1 MATHAAPIPNPPAIE
16 PAALRYPQP
25 VGERPGPRSLRDLDL
40 ADAARAPNLQ
50 GIPVPERLGTG
61 RPSERLGQDNG
72 QGNRKVTAA
81 HTSASL
87 QAGPDGAGASSSRV
101 LRPRHYFRS
110 R

>member
-1 MATHAAPIPNPPAIE
+1 MHSGAGVVNRKSAPGDTAVAAHPAPIPNPPAIE

-40 ADAARAPNLQ
+40 VDAARAPNLQ
-50 GIPVPERLGTG
+50 GVPVPERLGIG
-61 RPSERLGQDNG
+61 RPRERLDQDDG

-87 QAGPDGAGASSSRV
+87 QAGS
-101 LRPRHYFRS
+101 
-110 R
+110 